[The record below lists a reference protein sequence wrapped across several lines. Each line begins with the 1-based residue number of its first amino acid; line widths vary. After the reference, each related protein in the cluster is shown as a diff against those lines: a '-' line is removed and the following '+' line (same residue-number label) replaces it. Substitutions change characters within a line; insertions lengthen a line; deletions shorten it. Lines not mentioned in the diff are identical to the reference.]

1 MDLYLLKYNNYINR
15 ILKLEST
22 LASYTPYQIS
32 KQAATNFWQG
42 DGLNTEF
49 VANYGESQYAD
60 YAIEADTDGTIK
72 SRWFIIDKQRTSGG
86 QAKLSLRRDVMAE
99 NRTAIKN
106 ATGYVYRGYVKQ
118 SNNLIFN
125 DEGNSYNQIKQ
136 SETLLKDQTGT
147 AWVVGYLADNFT
159 ASGDVG
165 ISLAANKAYTETY
178 TDAAAVEAAY
188 PGTSLTGAQEFATSR
203 IIPTGLSFI
212 AKSGIYDEL
221 WRYCF
226 LGGHV
231 EVRGASALVLE
242 TTMAIPKSTYGYAL
256 TTIVENT
263 PSITKISKAI
273 LSDNPITNSPPT
285 DKVGTVIR
293 VGTSVADY
301 KYYRLTL
308 NSQEN
313 KQISDELAG
322 AETSKLIQ
330 AVAQSVIDAGYGQ
343 GTISNIS
350 PQCSYVQTYAMFEWV
365 DVTVQSNATI
375 AGTVTKTSTSPY
387 YMFAVPYDA
396 TKFVTG
402 GTTYTSNRDSSLSI
416 VEAIIRQ
423 LNAFV
428 YDVQLLPYFPGTEAL
443 DGSTIN
449 LDNVASD
456 NYTLVTEDGTPKTF
470 LYWCGTTTFRRRI
483 SCIIQPE
490 SDLKVQNETQF
501 VRLCSPNY
509 ASIYEFSAAKNGGVS
524 YFTIDCTYRPWQPYI
539 HVAPNWGGIYG
550 INFDDPRG
558 LICSGDFSLDIATD
572 AWAQYQANNKNYQLM
587 FDRQIQTMDLQHGI
601 QNFNSILSVLSTA
614 VAGVPGLM
622 KASNLGSYAML
633 AGEAAGY
640 GLGLIGAG
648 INAYQ
653 GYQLR
658 QNERS
663 QTIDMYNYELGNVKA
678 RSDTLTKVNAMNANN
693 KLFPVVEIYSATVE
707 EITALKNQIKFSG
720 AKVGVVSTLSEFLN
734 DGSNSFIQARLI
746 RINVADEPHV
756 AQAIADELYAGYY
769 WN

>member
-49 VANYGESQYAD
+49 VANYDESQYAD

-212 AKSGIYDEL
+212 AKSGFYDEL

-293 VGTSVADY
+293 VGTSAADY

-402 GTTYTSNRDSSLSI
+402 GTTYTSNRDSSLSM

-509 ASIYEFSAAKNGGVS
+509 ASIYEFSVAKNGGVS